1 MRFRALCAAALL
13 LAIACQA
20 EKKAAPARVLTVP
33 SEEEAQKF
41 VASYLDALYKPNVAR
56 VSQLYDW
63 ESVLERAT
71 DVEGMRTAAWR
82 KGVAEGARQSQ
93 LRLAE
98 NLVKNIKDGGSVDAL
113 RVRMVN
119 GERRAIMRV
128 VLPDGSFNYHEM
140 PLVRDASG
148 FVRARDIYIYAS
160 GEYFSD
166 MLRRMF
172 MVGAKTDPTP
182 FERLMGTK
190 KKSTLVENSTRM
202 QEMMAK
208 VRDGDGKGAVAIYK
222 SMPEEIRREKSIMLA
237 YVMACSKIDDEA
249 HGRALEELR
258 AAFPND
264 GGMEMM
270 FIDAN
275 IIRGRYDEALRIVD
289 KVDGLVGG
297 DPYLDVIRTNIH
309 LKEGS
314 LDKAEAAATRATEAA
329 PDLETAWWAR
339 VNVNLAQ
346 KDHAETARLLTL
358 IRDDLEIE
366 IDDLT
371 KYPDYAEFVKSR
383 EYREFME

>member
-1 MRFRALCAAALL
+1 MRFRLLCAGAVL
-13 LAIACQA
+13 LAIACHQ

-33 SEEEAQKF
+33 SEAEAQKF
-41 VASYLDALYKPNVAR
+41 VEAYLDALYKPNVAR

-63 ESVLERAT
+63 ESMLDRAT
-71 DVEGMRTAAWR
+71 DVEEMRSRSWR
-82 KGVAEGARQSQ
+82 KAVAAGARSSQ
-93 LRLAE
+93 TRLAE

-113 RVRMVN
+113 RVRTVG
-119 GERRAIMRV
+119 GERRAIVRV
-128 VLPDGSFNYHEM
+128 LLPDGSFNYHEM
-140 PLVRDASG
+140 PLVRDATG

-172 MVGAKTDPTP
+172 LVGMKTDPSP
-182 FERLMGTK
+182 LKRLLGTK
-190 KKSTLVENSTRM
+190 KKSAMVEFEPRM

-208 VRDGDGKGAVAIYK
+208 VRAGDGKGAVAVYK
-222 SMPEEIRREKSIMLA
+222 SLPDELRREKSIMLA
-237 YVMACSKIDDEA
+237 YVMACSKVDDEA

-275 IIRGRYDEALRIVD
+275 IIRGRYGEALRIVD
-289 KVDGLVGG
+289 KVDGMVGG

-314 LDKAEAAATRATEAA
+314 LDKAEATAARATEQA
-329 PDLETAWWAR
+329 PDLEAAWWAR

-346 KDHAETARLLTL
+346 KDHAETARLLTIL
-358 IRDDLEIE
+358 RDELEVG

-371 KYPDYAEFVKSR
+371 KYPEYAEFVKTS
-383 EYREFME
+383 EYREFIQ